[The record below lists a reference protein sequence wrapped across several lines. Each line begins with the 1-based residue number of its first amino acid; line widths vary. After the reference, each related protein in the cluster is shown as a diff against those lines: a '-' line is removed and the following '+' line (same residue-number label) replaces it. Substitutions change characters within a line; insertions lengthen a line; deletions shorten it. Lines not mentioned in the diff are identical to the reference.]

1 VRLEGRSGA
10 GMAEYRASA
19 PGEETNDAESA
30 RPTAVASRDDS
41 EVADAPLLPPTAV
54 GSSSSTDAQ
63 KSPDKP
69 IILKTVS
76 HLTKRL
82 PEELKQKSRDVVE
95 RIKPLLGSA
104 AVRLHE
110 AVKETATK
118 EGRSR
123 IASSTWAAFSSDMGV
138 AAHASHDM
146 VVLWLCPGPFKNLDI
161 DAQYRHWSVRW
172 NPLYW
177 VMFVPLVPCIILGK
191 WLHSLWGQGD
201 MMRADETI
209 EESRVRL
216 HWVYCLDGP
225 IAGAALLD
233 LVDVLI
239 DVPMY
244 EQRKFKDSLL
254 SWCMTLTVTAAY
266 VLANAYFLD
275 VMRRRSLVGVR
286 LVIVYQTVFAV
297 GLLNMLVAG
306 AIHNSTTRR
315 NGEYIFESWLAFF
328 SWSTRL
334 VMTAFMLGAAFV
346 YSRLW
351 NIYRDEVVLAVHSVS
366 FHEHGAYLRK
376 ECLQY
381 MILPVAAILM
391 WVLLLLAATLDD
403 DMFWD
408 ALV

>member
-1 VRLEGRSGA
+1 VTVSVQSA
-10 GMAEYRASA
+10 AEA
-19 PGEETNDAESA
+19 
-30 RPTAVASRDDS
+30 
-41 EVADAPLLPPTAV
+41 ADAPLLNGAA
-54 GSSSSTDAQ
+54 SSSSALPNRR
-63 KSPDKP
+63 SPDGRP
-69 IILKTVS
+69 IILKAVS
-76 HLTKRL
+76 HVTRNT
-82 PEELKQKSRDVVE
+82 QNVVAQ
-95 RIKPLLGSA
+95 ITPWLGSA
-104 AVRLHE
+104 ADRLHK

-118 EGRSR
+118 EGAAR
-123 IASSTWAAFSSDMGV
+123 IARSTWEGFKADLHV
-138 AAHASHDM
+138 CAHASHDM
-146 VVLWLCPGPFKNLDI
+146 VVLWLCPGPFKAMDI
-161 DAQYRHWSVRW
+161 EDQYLHWSVRW
-172 NPLYW
+172 NPIYW
-177 VMFVPLVPCIILGK
+177 SMFVPLVPCIILGK

-216 HWVYCLDGP
+216 HWIYCLDGP
-225 IAGAALLD
+225 IAAMVLLD

-239 DVPMY
+239 DVPGY

-254 SWCMTLTVTAAY
+254 SWCMTLVVSSAY
-266 VLANAYFLD
+266 ILANAYFLD

-306 AIHNSTTRR
+306 AIHNSSTGR
-315 NGEYIFESWLAFF
+315 NGEYVFGTWIEFGT
-328 SWSTRL
+328 WSARL
-334 VMTAFMLGAAFV
+334 IMVLFMLGAAFV
-346 YSRLW
+346 YSKLW
-351 NIYRDEVVLAVHSVS
+351 NIYRDEQQVAVKAIS
-366 FHEHGAYLRK
+366 FHEHGSYLRK